1 MMGFESG
8 FRSWLFLLA
17 LLAVP
22 IAAQQG
28 VPDAPKPKNPQP
40 QFPTDA
46 PPAPKNEHPDLPSP
60 EAESTPAPVPES
72 QRQPGTIATSR
83 NELYTYSV
91 RVNFVQVPVTVK
103 DSSGRLVPGLG
114 PQDFTIYEDGVPQQ
128 LSFMTS
134 DPFPLSA
141 AVVIDTDLP
150 STTMKKVNETLPAL
164 IGAFSQF
171 DEVALYRYGHTV
183 QQVTNFSG
191 AENISTANLNKIK
204 RPGREGGPPMVG
216 GGPFSHSGPM
226 INGHEADPSVQPQA
240 VPAPVQE
247 SYVLNDAILRAAQDL
262 AKRDKT
268 RRKIIFVISDG
279 REIGSRARY
288 DEVKK
293 VLLSQNIQVYA
304 LGVDTAAIPIYD
316 RLNRVR
322 FPGFG
327 YGNILPRYA
336 SDTAGQTY
344 AAFDRSSIEDAYSRI
359 TDVARNQYTLGYN
372 TRATASSSYR
382 TIEVRVHRP
391 NLTVIAKQGYYPL
404 PPGPMPTV
412 RPQR

>member
-1 MMGFESG
+1 
-8 FRSWLFLLA
+8 LA